1 MRLAAIKLAG
11 FKSYVE
17 PTTIDLPHNL
27 TVIVGPNGC
36 GKSNVVDAFRLV
48 IGESQARQLRG
59 EDLESMIFDGSDTRA
74 PAGRASVELLFDNED
89 FRIKG
94 PFAQYSEISLKRELY
109 RDAPS
114 KFYLNGKRC
123 RRKDIR
129 DLVLSAGFSARGY
142 AVIPQGLIA
151 QLVISKPEELRTHIE
166 DAAGVSKYR
175 DRRRDTEKKIQSA
188 SQNLERVKDHAE
200 ELQRQISH
208 LQRQSREAA
217 RFTQLKDKER
227 LLKAKLLALEMQ
239 TLNVESDTYQ
249 ERVDE
254 LNSALQHEQEK
265 LATKSSEIAA
275 RRTQETELSD
285 QFNDVQGQSYQAR
298 AHLSRL
304 EESIASQERRHKELK
319 TEQELLEN
327 RIRTDRQDIET
338 TERELTKL
346 QGRHQDLVGKRDQA
360 KQKVLETK
368 TDFEQTKTQNVREK
382 KEWDEIVQNYNT
394 TERDNELQNA
404 QLQRLHDEIKRFEE
418 EFERLEPDTQ
428 LTLKSS
434 EVDLLQTE
442 LEQLQVNHDD
452 RANKLKQL
460 HEKLTRLEQNEGKNE
475 SERERLQTN
484 LYNLG
489 EKRSALKT
497 IVENGLGL
505 DTTAVEERTDLDSE
519 LKKYPRLG
527 EQIEVLPGWERAVE
541 TLLASSMSAFVVPSL
556 KIGLSKMDYDRADGI
571 ALVESTEST
580 NKRNASLGS
589 VIHQGNELIAAIHR
603 NVLITDTLDEALEIR
618 NSLNGDATVL
628 TKSAIILGKHWIKLP
643 DTLLNKNSI
652 LECRTQLDEVTNKFQ
667 ECETSLQ
674 EILQEI
680 SQQKRDM
687 AEFRD
692 TSRNLQEEVTRF
704 QDTISKRR
712 VELERA
718 QNKHLDRV
726 KQRTEAIERRTRLQE
741 LIASVTS
748 QLTQTQEDIVQL
760 GQELNQ
766 LEKKRSHLAA
776 RQQELDDLLNEALQN
791 ERAAREHFQSLDSSC
806 IEMNANIDS
815 LVTGIQRTSKDLTD
829 RLNRIN
835 EINNEISRGQKTFL
849 EQTHQRAQA
858 TTSLSEIEEQ
868 LHSVVQSRDEL
879 QHILRTCLTEENQY
893 RLKAEAIQQDLYSL
907 RERVV
912 ETNSKK
918 VYLTAEIEKLQYEAE
933 QVVALLDDEE
943 HEEKLTSSLARIQ
956 ARLERLGAVNLAAQ
970 SDLDRMVAEYEA
982 VIERVNDLQTSHAM
996 LEEAMLKIDNESL
1009 HLFNATLNK
1018 ANSDFQE
1025 LFKSLF
1031 GGGNAQLRLTGDDP
1045 LTAGVSMQ
1053 VNPPGKQVKTISQ
1066 LSDGERALTAL
1077 AFIFAMFRLNP
1088 SPVCILD
1095 EVDAPLDEHNVYR
1108 FVSLIQEMAQEIQF
1122 LLISHDRVTMQHANS
1137 LIGVTMEE
1145 SGVSRFVSVDLE
1157 TQLTEEVE
1165 IIPE

>member
-1 MRLAAIKLAG
+1 MRLASIRLAG

-17 PTTIDLPHNL
+17 PTTIELPHNL

-48 IGESQARQLRG
+48 IGESQASQLRG
-59 EDLESMIFDGSDTRA
+59 DDLESMIFDGSDSRA
-74 PAGRASVELLFDNED
+74 PAGRASVELIFDNED

-151 QLVISKPEELRTHIE
+151 QLVISKPEELRTHLE

-239 TLNVESDTYQ
+239 TLKEENDAHQ
-249 ERVDE
+249 ARVDE

-265 LATKSSEIAA
+265 LATKSSEIDA

-285 QFNDVQGQSYQAR
+285 QFHNVQGQSYQAR

-304 EESIASQERRHKELK
+304 EESIESKERRNKELK
-319 TEQELLEN
+319 TEQVLLEN
-327 RIRTDRQDIET
+327 RIQTDRQVIEK
-338 TERELTKL
+338 TERELAEL
-346 QGRHQDLVGKRDQA
+346 QGQYQDLVAKRDRA
-360 KQKVLETK
+360 KLSVLETK
-368 TDFEQTKTQNVREK
+368 TQFEQTKTQNFAEK
-382 KEWDEIVQNYNT
+382 QNWDEIVQNYNA
-394 TERDNELQNA
+394 TERDHELQNA
-404 QLQRLHDEIKRFEE
+404 QLQRLKDEITHIKE
-418 EFERLEPDTQ
+418 EFVRLEPDTQ

-434 EVDLLQTE
+434 EVDRLQSG
-442 LEQLQVNHDD
+442 LEQLQVDHDE
-452 RANKLKQL
+452 RANKLKQS
-460 HEKLTRLEQNEGKNE
+460 HEQLTQLEQEEGKHE
-475 SERERLQTN
+475 SERERLHTD

-505 DTTAVEERTDLDSE
+505 DSTALEERTVRDSE

-541 TLLASSMSAFVVPSL
+541 TLLASSISAFVVPSL
-556 KIGLSKMDYDRADGI
+556 KKGLSKMGCDRANGI
-571 ALVESTEST
+571 AMVEPIGST
-580 NKRNASLGS
+580 NNQNASLGS
-589 VIHQGNELIAAIHR
+589 VIQQGNDLIAAIHP
-603 NVLITDTLDEALEIR
+603 NVFITDTLDEALEMR
-618 NSLNGDATVL
+618 DSLDRDATVL

-643 DTLLNKNSI
+643 DTLQVKNSI
-652 LECRTQLDEVTNKFQ
+652 LECRAQLDEVTIEFR
-667 ECETSLQ
+667 ECESNLQ

-680 SQQKRDM
+680 SQRKRVM
-687 AEFRD
+687 AETRD
-692 TSRNLQEEVTRF
+692 TGRNLQEEVTRI
-704 QDTISKRR
+704 QNAISTRR

-726 KQRTEAIERRTRLQE
+726 QQRTDAIEQRTRLHEREQ
-741 LIASVTS
+741 SVTS
-748 QLTQTQEDIVQL
+748 QLKQTQEDIVLLGQTLDQL
-760 GQELNQ
+760 GTR
-766 LEKKRSHLAA
+766 RSHLAA
-776 RQQELDDLLNEALQN
+776 RQQELDSLLNEALQK
-791 ERAAREHFQSLDSSC
+791 ERTAREHFQSIDSSC
-806 IEMNANIDS
+806 IEMKARMDS
-815 LVTGIQRTSKDLTD
+815 LVTGVERTSKDLTE
-829 RLNRIN
+829 RVSRIN
-835 EINNEISRGQKTFL
+835 EITNDLSIGQKTLL
-849 EQTHQRAQA
+849 EQTQQRAQA
-858 TTSLSEIEEQ
+858 TTSLSEIEERLQ
-868 LHSVVQSRDEL
+868 SVIQSRDEL
-879 QHILRTCLTEENQY
+879 QQILRTCLTAENQY
-893 RLKAEAIQQDLYSL
+893 RLKTEAMQQDLYSL

-918 VYLTAEIEKLQYEAE
+918 VYLIAEIEKLQYETE
-933 QVVALLDDEE
+933 QVVELLDDEE
-943 HEEKLTSSLARIQ
+943 HEEKLTSSLTRIQ
-956 ARLERLGAVNLAAQ
+956 KRLERLGAVNLAAK

-982 VIERVNDLQTSHAM
+982 VIDRVNDLQTSHAM

-1009 HLFNATLNK
+1009 HLFHATLNK
-1018 ANSDFQE
+1018 ANSDFQD

-1031 GGGNAQLRLTGDDP
+1031 GGGNAQLQLTGDDP
-1045 LTAGVSMQ
+1045 LTAGISMQ

-1066 LSDGERALTAL
+1066 LSDGEKALTAL

-1088 SPVCILD
+1088 SPVCVLD
-1095 EVDAPLDEHNVYR
+1095 EVDAPLDEHNVFR

-1122 LLISHDRVTMQHANS
+1122 LLISHDRVTMQHADS

-1157 TQLTEEVE
+1157 ARLAEEVE
-1165 IIPE
+1165 VTPE